1 MTDWIKAEVDRR
13 LRRDAHREVTSII
26 ELADEGYS
34 SSVIASSVGLTEEFV
49 REVLEQ
55 AEAVCGETENLRKPQ
70 IAAETEARP

>member
-13 LRRDAHREVTSII
+13 LRRYARREVTRIV

-49 REVLEQ
+49 REVLER
-55 AEAVCGETENLRKPQ
+55 AEEVRNDAPPAG
-70 IAAETEARP
+70 